1 MATTRRILSYLKPYW
16 RRVVLVYVCLFSALA
31 LQLTIPTILAR
42 AIDDG
47 IIARDVGFLTRAAL
61 LIVGLT
67 IAQGTF
73 TYIRSYFVE
82 STAYRVAFDLRNEL
96 YVHLQRLSF
105 SFHDKAQTGQMMSR
119 GTEDINHI
127 RSMLVMTMRPLVMA
141 LGTLIAVTVIL
152 VRTDRLLATLALLP
166 MPFLI
171 WYSIRFGVSLRP
183 MFLKAQQ
190 QFGVMTSALQENVA
204 GNRVVRAFAQE
215 RAESERFE
223 AELEELFER
232 NLRAARKWAFS
243 YPVTLLISGLGL
255 AVVMWFGALQVVAGA
270 LTIGTLVAFNRYI
283 TMLNDP
289 VRWLGMIVNRIAR
302 AIASAE
308 RLFEILDS
316 RPAIKDR
323 PGAVALGPIRGDVR
337 FENVSFTFPGTRR
350 PALTDISFDAPAGSV
365 TALVGGTGGGKSA
378 ILSLIPR
385 FYDVSSGR
393 VLIDGHD
400 VRDVTLESL
409 RTQIGIVMQ
418 ETFLFS
424 ITIRENIAFGRPDAS
439 LDEVI
444 AAAKAAQAHE
454 FISAMPLGYDTVM
467 GERGVT
473 LSGGQKQR
481 IAIARALLLDPHI
494 LLLDDATSSVD
505 TETEH
510 AIQQA
515 LQNLMQGRTS
525 FIIAQRLLTVQHADL
540 ILVVEDGQIVDR
552 GTHNELL
559 QRPGVYRDLYD
570 LQLRDQEEALQ
581 AMSERRAQQQAAAE
595 RQPAEEGAAR

>member
-581 AMSERRAQQQAAAE
+581 AISERRAQQQAAAE

>member
-1 MATTRRILSYLKPYW
+1 MATTLRILRYLKPYW
-16 RRVVLVYVCLFSALA
+16 RRVVLIYVCLFSALA

-47 IIARDVGFLTRAAL
+47 IIARDVAFLTRAAL
-61 LIVGLT
+61 LIIGLT
-67 IAQGTF
+67 VAQGLF
-73 TYIRSYFVE
+73 TYVRSYFVE

-141 LGTLIAVTVIL
+141 IGTLIAVTIIL
-152 VRTDRLLATLALLP
+152 VRTDLLLAVLALLP

-190 QFGVMTSALQENVA
+190 QFGAMTSALQENVA

-215 RAESERFE
+215 RAESQRFE
-223 AELEELFER
+223 AELEELFDR
-232 NLRAARKWAFS
+232 NLRAARRWAFS
-243 YPVTLLISGLGL
+243 YPLTLLISGIGL
-255 AVVMWFGALQVVAGA
+255 AVVMWFGALQVVAGVM
-270 LTIGTLVAFNRYI
+270 TIGTLVAFNRYI

-302 AIASAE
+302 AIASAD
-308 RLFEILDS
+308 RLFETLDS

-323 PGAVALGPIRGDVR
+323 PGAVALGPIRGEVA
-337 FENVSFTFPGTRR
+337 FEDVSFAFPGTRR
-350 PALTDISFDAPAGSV
+350 PALTDISFVAPAGSV

-393 VLIDGHD
+393 VLVDGHD
-400 VRDVTLESL
+400 VREVTIESL

-424 ITIRENIAFGRPDAS
+424 ITIRENIAFGRPDATM
-439 LDEVI
+439 DEVI

-454 FISAMPLGYDTVM
+454 FISAIPLGYDTVM

-481 IAIARALLLDPHI
+481 LAIARALLLDPHI

-515 LQNLMQGRTS
+515 LQTLMQGRTS

-540 ILVVEDGQIVDR
+540 ILVVEDGRIVDR

-559 QRPGVYRDLYD
+559 ERPGVYRDLYD

-581 AMSERRAQQQAAAE
+581 AMSEQRAQAQAASD